1 MKILHKRNSRVLNTM
16 LSIKTLANNPS
27 MALELCLL
35 EGEHP
40 PNQED
45 CDIDSVDTVP

>member
-1 MKILHKRNSRVLNTM
+1 MKILHKRDYKVLDAM
-16 LSIKTLANNPS
+16 LSIKTLARNPS

-35 EGEHP
+35 EGGHA

-45 CDIDSVDTVP
+45 L